1 MFIGDPFVSVQQ
13 KEKKL
18 KQYERFLDLFQK
30 DIFVD
35 VSEWDGDDFL
45 IHIESILSKATDY
58 LESKRIDDKDCYI
71 SRIIIPSIIGYY
83 NKFPEVIKL
92 LLEGKRSHAYKILSN
107 EIMYEVNFASMWTF
121 KDSTHKPT
129 PKITE
134 KFREK
139 INEIEDEDDRKK
151 VEECIIDAI
160 IENNNKN
167 NPFSEWEKGTDYV
180 YRMRSI
186 NNYQSR
192 IQSLDLFH
200 VPFEKRHLLGNNRF
214 SLSGVPCLY
223 CGSSIYGCW
232 EELDRPNLDYCFTS
246 RFDLTEHDF
255 MDLSRKADDISIAL
269 NKVYTLLRDT
279 NESVSIYFV
288 NQFEYI
294 IEDYLRIW
302 PIIFCSS
309 VKTVHNRAAFKPEY
323 MFPQLLL
330 EWIIDDF
337 LGYSYDGIKYI
348 STKSPSLKDEFEDDI
363 QNKMIN
369 YVIPAREIKKSGYC
383 EENLN
388 KITATEPI
396 NLLIEK
402 SANNI
407 KDSGSKPYLYRE
419 SVFGQLEEI
428 LKNKEF
434 KKLTSDKYK

>member
-13 KEKKL
+13 KEEKL
-18 KQYERFLDLFQK
+18 EQYERFLDLFQK

-45 IHIESILSKATDY
+45 NHIELTLSKATDY
-58 LESKRIDDKDCYI
+58 LESKRIDDKDCFI
-71 SRIIIPSIIGYY
+71 SRIIIPSMIGYY

-92 LLEGKRSHAYKILSN
+92 LLEGKRSHAYEILSN
-107 EIMYEVNFASMWTF
+107 EIMHAVYCASMWTF
-121 KDSTHKPT
+121 KDSTHKRT

-134 KFREK
+134 EARARL
-139 INEIEDEDDRKK
+139 NEIEDEDDRKK
-151 VEECIIDAI
+151 WEEYIIDAI
-160 IENNNKN
+160 IECENKN

-180 YRMRSI
+180 YRMRST
-186 NNYQSR
+186 NNYRSR

-246 RFDLTEHDF
+246 RFDLT
-255 MDLSRKADDISIAL
+255 
-269 NKVYTLLRDT
+269 
-279 NESVSIYFV
+279 
-288 NQFEYI
+288 
-294 IEDYLRIW
+294 
-302 PIIFCSS
+302 S

-330 EWIIDDF
+330 EWIIDDS
-337 LGYSYDGIKYI
+337 LGYFYDGIKYI

-369 YVIPAREIKKSGYC
+369 YVIPARVIKKSGYC
-383 EENLN
+383 EENLH

-407 KDSGSKPYLYRE
+407 KDSGSEPYLYRA

-428 LKNKEF
+428 LENKEF
-434 KKLTSDKYK
+434 KKLTSD